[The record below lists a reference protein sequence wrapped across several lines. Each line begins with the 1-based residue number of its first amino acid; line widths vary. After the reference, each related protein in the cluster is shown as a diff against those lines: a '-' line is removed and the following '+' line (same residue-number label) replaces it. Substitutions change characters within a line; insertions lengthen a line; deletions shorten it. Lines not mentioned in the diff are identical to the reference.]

1 MIFEVDFKMTYQLK
15 KHKLYHSM
23 KHIIKTVSLLFI
35 LSNNS
40 FAQNSNLIMFSEN
53 GERFIAI
60 LNGLRQNDKHETNVK
75 VTGLNAPNYKL
86 KVIFEDIA
94 LGQPNF
100 NVFLEPSTEAT
111 YVLKKN
117 KKNEYVVRLMSSVPI
132 NEAPPVSPQTTVVVF
147 NPSAPAYIEPAPV
160 SNTEMVIQQTTVTST
175 SGGSAPATG
184 GSISMGVNISETGGG
199 FSMNVSGFEGNGNV
213 SSQNSS
219 VTTTTTTT
227 TTTSAPPPPAP
238 RPAPVVYVSG
248 YSGPI
253 GCPMPLLP
261 NEFESLK
268 SSINSKTFEDSKM
281 TLAKQATGSACLTA
295 HQVKDIMLLFTF
307 EDNRLEFAKYAYGR
321 TYDLGNYYKVN
332 DAFTFE
338 LTIDELNEYINSRR

>member
-1 MIFEVDFKMTYQLK
+1 MRNT
-15 KHKLYHSM
+15 
-23 KHIIKTVSLLFI
+23 IKTLLLLVFI
-35 LSNNS
+35 CGNTY
-40 FAQNSNLIMFSEN
+40 AQNSNLILFSEN

-75 VTGLNAPNYKL
+75 VTGLSAPNYKL
-86 KVIFEDIA
+86 KVIFEDVA
-94 LGQPNF
+94 LGQSNF
-100 NVFLEPSTEAT
+100 NIFLEPSTEAT

-117 KKNEYVVRLMSSVPI
+117 KKNEYVARFMSAVPI
-132 NEAPPVSPQTTVVVF
+132 AEALPPTPQTAVVVF

-160 SNTEMVIQQTTVTST
+160 SNSETVVQQTTVTTT
-175 SGGSAPATG
+175 SGGGVPASG

-199 FSMNVSGFEGNGNV
+199 FSMNVSGFEGSGSV
-213 SSQNSS
+213 TSQHSS

-227 TTTSAPPPPAP
+227 TTTTAPPPPPAP
-238 RPAPVVYVSG
+238 RPAPVVYVPG

-295 HQVKDIMLLFTF
+295 QQVKDIMLLFTF

-338 LTIDELNEYINSRR
+338 LTIDELNEFINSRR

>member
-1 MIFEVDFKMTYQLK
+1 MRNT
-15 KHKLYHSM
+15 
-23 KHIIKTVSLLFI
+23 IKTLLLLVFI
-35 LSNNS
+35 CGNTY
-40 FAQNSNLIMFSEN
+40 AQNSNLILFSEN

-75 VTGLNAPNYKL
+75 VTGLSAPNYKL
-86 KVIFEDIA
+86 KVIFEDVA
-94 LGQPNF
+94 LGQSNF
-100 NVFLEPSTEAT
+100 NIFLEPSTEAT

-117 KKNEYVVRLMSSVPI
+117 KKNEYVARFMSAVPI
-132 NEAPPVSPQTTVVVF
+132 AEALPPTPQTAVVVF

-160 SNTEMVIQQTTVTST
+160 SNSETVVQQTTVTTT
-175 SGGSAPATG
+175 SGGGVPASG

-199 FSMNVSGFEGNGNV
+199 FSMNVSGFEGSGSV
-213 SSQNSS
+213 TSQHSS

-227 TTTSAPPPPAP
+227 APPPPPAP
-238 RPAPVVYVSG
+238 RPAPVVYVPG

-295 HQVKDIMLLFTF
+295 QQVKDIMLLFTF

-338 LTIDELNEYINSRR
+338 LTIDELNEFINSRR

>member
-1 MIFEVDFKMTYQLK
+1 
-15 KHKLYHSM
+15 
-23 KHIIKTVSLLFI
+23 
-35 LSNNS
+35 
-40 FAQNSNLIMFSEN
+40 
-53 GERFIAI
+53 G
-60 LNGLRQNDKHETNVK
+60 G
-75 VTGLNAPNYKL
+75 
-86 KVIFEDIA
+86 
-94 LGQPNF
+94 
-100 NVFLEPSTEAT
+100 
-111 YVLKKN
+111 
-117 KKNEYVVRLMSSVPI
+117 
-132 NEAPPVSPQTTVVVF
+132 
-147 NPSAPAYIEPAPV
+147 APA
-160 SNTEMVIQQTTVTST
+160 N
-175 SGGSAPATG
+175 G

-199 FSMNVSGFEGNGNV
+199 ISMNVSGFEGNGNV
-213 SSQNSS
+213 SSQHSS

-227 TTTSAPPPPAP
+227 TTTSAPPPPPPPAP
-238 RPAPVVYVSG
+238 RPAPIVYVPG

-295 HQVKDIMLLFTF
+295 QQVKDIMLLFTF